1 MTVVGGA
8 TLIRQLTIEDI
19 REEFITEAESC
30 GHIHKSFK
38 RLCDL
43 IRPRRIRRVVNENQL
58 TLEDYLNDLTAEVRA
73 EAWNVI
79 LENYACICHIMRRRH
94 RDAMRA
100 AKALHLV
107 DSETDVDESV
117 RAALPHVLR
126 SVAAWVKEGKPGALS
141 TFIGWGLM
149 SWRRDML
156 SGQAREY
163 KTEEAANIKAE
174 LKATTIEPNT
184 DITDYFHLLD
194 RKEQYVLAMMRDG
207 YTLIQIAKKK
217 RVTRDTISAIL
228 KSAVQ
233 KMREHE
239 ENAQ

>member
-1 MTVVGGA
+1 M
-8 TLIRQLTIEDI
+8 IRQLTIEDYC
-19 REEFITEAESC
+19 EEIA
-30 GHIHKSFK
+30 
-38 RLCDL
+38 
-43 IRPRRIRRVVNENQL
+43 
-58 TLEDYLNDLTAEVRA
+58 AEVHA
-73 EAWNVI
+73 EAWQYILDNYRVI
-79 LENYACICHIMRRRH
+79 CSIMRKRH

-100 AKALHLV
+100 AKALRLV

-156 SGQAREY
+156 SGQDREF
-163 KTEEAANIKAE
+163 KIEAAASIKAE
-174 LKATTIEPNT
+174 FKATVEPAR

-194 RKEQYVLAMMRDG
+194 KREQYVLAMMRDG

-217 RVTRDTISAIL
+217 RVPRDTISAIL

-239 ENAQ
+239 AQENL

>member
-1 MTVVGGA
+1 M
-8 TLIRQLTIEDI
+8 IRQLTIEDYC
-19 REEFITEAESC
+19 E
-30 GHIHKSFK
+30 
-38 RLCDL
+38 DL
-43 IRPRRIRRVVNENQL
+43 A
-58 TLEDYLNDLTAEVRA
+58 AEVHA
-73 EAWNVI
+73 EAWQYILDNYRVI
-79 LENYACICHIMRRRH
+79 CSIMRKRH

-100 AKALHLV
+100 AKALRLV

-156 SGQAREY
+156 SGQDREF
-163 KTEEAANIKAE
+163 KIGEAATIKAE
-174 LKATTIEPNT
+174 RKATTIEPVT
-184 DITDYFHLLD
+184 EITDYFHLLD
-194 RKEQYVLAMMRDG
+194 RKEKYVLAMMRDG
-207 YTLIQIAKKK
+207 YTLIQIAKRK
-217 RVTRDTISAIL
+217 RVTRDKISMIL

-239 ENAQ
+239 ENA

>member
-1 MTVVGGA
+1 MPADAEPWGNIQAGYERFCS
-8 TLIRQLTIEDI
+8 LIR
-19 REEFITEAESC
+19 RKPA
-30 GHIHKSFK
+30 
-38 RLCDL
+38 
-43 IRPRRIRRVVNENQL
+43 RRVVNENQL

-79 LENYACICHIMRRRH
+79 LENYACVCHIMRRRH
-94 RDAMRA
+94 KDAMRA
-100 AKALHLV
+100 AKALRLV

-163 KTEEAANIKAE
+163 KADEAATIKAE
-174 LKATTIEPNT
+174 FKATEEPAR

-194 RKEQYVLAMMRDG
+194 RKEKYVLAMLRDG

-217 RVTRDTISAIL
+217 RVTRDTISSIL

-239 ENAQ
+239 AQENL